1 MQPDPTLPPNTNLPT
16 EPGILEELAALTGL
30 FNPEIIWKE
39 EELLDDLDEQAARQ
53 AAEADKPAGPAA
65 S

>member
-1 MQPDPTLPPNTNLPT
+1 MQPDPILPPNPNPPA

-53 AAEADKPAGPAA
+53 ATEPDRPTEPAA